1 MEEIKSCDVVTN
13 PHHRRPR
20 SIGGTSA
27 PANIS
32 FVKKDDHVCWH
43 LIFGNMNAFQIA
55 NRINQMND
63 HFKPSNVKVTCV
75 FINGSQV
82 QKGGGNNSKNKSLI
96 KKSCDY
102 LFDGLNFYQK
112 IDYINNVWF
121 DPSYHLYVNYI

>member
-1 MEEIKSCDVVTN
+1 MEEINNFDVVTN
-13 PHHRRPR
+13 PHHRRAR

-32 FVKKDDHVCWH
+32 FVKKDDHAHWH

-63 HFKPSNVKVTCV
+63 SCKPSDLKVICV

-82 QKGGGNNSKNKSLI
+82 QKWGGNNSKNKSLI
-96 KKSCDY
+96 KKSWDY
-102 LFDGLNFYQK
+102 LFNGLDFKQT
-112 IDYINNVWF
+112 IAYINNVWF
-121 DPSYHLYVNYI
+121 DPSYHLYINLI